1 MTIQKIFNFIRL
13 NFHPFYLLY
22 KFNFFRKILKNVN
35 FVLLKKSNK
44 FGNYFI
50 SLPRHATYYLDEA
63 GYEKKTFDFIKSLD
77 KNLLLNK
84 TFLDIGS
91 NIGFYSLFL
100 KKNYNSKIIIFEPN
114 SDNLLLLYKTLKK
127 NKFNDFF
134 IFPYAVSDKTS
145 VKKMLIDDVTG
156 RTGSIAYNENDFQK
170 KVAPPTLRLEIN
182 KFQDVIAI
190 KLDDVNDLNL
200 EDLSLVKIDVEGHE
214 LEVIAGMI
222 NIIKKYLPVII
233 VETGEN
239 NLENIKNLL
248 FPLNYQLIKI
258 NLKPNFAFIR

>member
-1 MTIQKIFNFIRL
+1 MF
-13 NFHPFYLLY
+13 
-22 KFNFFRKILKNVN
+22 FFR
-35 FVLLKKSNK
+35 
-44 FGNYFI
+44 
-50 SLPRHATYYLDEA
+50 
-63 GYEKKTFDFIKSLD
+63 
-77 KNLLLNK
+77 
-84 TFLDIGS
+84 FLI
-91 NIGFYSLFL
+91 
-100 KKNYNSKIIIFEPN
+100 
-114 SDNLLLLYKTLKK
+114 
-127 NKFNDFF
+127 
-134 IFPYAVSDKTS
+134 
-145 VKKMLIDDVTG
+145 
-156 RTGSIAYNENDFQK
+156 FQK